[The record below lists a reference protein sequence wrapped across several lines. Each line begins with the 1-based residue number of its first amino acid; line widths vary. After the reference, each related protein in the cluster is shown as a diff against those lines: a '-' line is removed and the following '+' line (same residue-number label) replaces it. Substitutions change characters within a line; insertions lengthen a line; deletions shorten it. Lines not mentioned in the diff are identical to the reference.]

1 MEISKI
7 LNNRENRSAFSSCSA
22 VIPSSS
28 LPSSSMFNPAAT
40 LSSLYRTE
48 SNPKD
53 TSTIPSTS
61 SLLFSPLLVSSRE
74 VLFGKR
80 FTVVSFEGDRW
91 LIGVQISSL
100 LSRETYNLYRSLK
113 IKNVTVKRASPEQLD
128 FMLKNKIV
136 KPGTRSVTFV
146 AYHESI
152 PFIECEIK
160 KFTRK
165 KRSHGSLHKISSESA
180 PLFWDDKTQNA
191 LIVLSELAVFELRE
205 PTSPTS
211 LSRSPSP
218 TLSSDSPS
226 PPLSPTMNNN
236 TFPSIQYLPHP
247 SNFPSSVLIPTP
259 QRIPRTFELI
269 LSS

>member
-22 VIPSSS
+22 VNPSSLQSS
-28 LPSSSMFNPAAT
+28 LFNPVAT
-40 LSSLYRTE
+40 LSSLYRTD

-53 TSTIPSTS
+53 TSSIPSSS

-113 IKNVTVKRASPEQLD
+113 IKSVTVKRATPEQLD

-165 KRSHGSLHKISSESA
+165 KRTHGNTHKNSSSESA

-191 LIVLSELAVFELRE
+191 LNVLSELAVFELRE
-205 PTSPTS
+205 PTSPS

-218 TLSSDSPS
+218 SLSSDSPS
-226 PPLSPTMNNN
+226 PPLSPTLNNHN
-236 TFPSIQYLPHP
+236 FPSIQFLPHP
-247 SNFPSSVLIPTP
+247 SNFPSVLIPTP